1 MQPLQ
6 ISADT
11 AIKLAAKMKVPIEHI
26 MHMPRHILVEKL
38 VELAKEEAETAAEAS
53 SPKDDNT
60 Q

>member
-11 AIKLAAKMKVPIEHI
+11 AIKLAAKMKVPVEHI
-26 MHMPRHILVEKL
+26 MHMPKHILVEKL
-38 VELAKEEAETAAEAS
+38 MELAKEETAEKE
-53 SPKDDNT
+53 DNS